1 MYKNESII
9 ENEAI
14 NITTLEETIDQVV
27 FKENELTWLA
37 KTTSSVNSNYFI
49 ENVNT
54 TKDNTNIIDVKLQF
68 KKVSNKTIDLSKY
81 TKTDEIELL

>member
-1 MYKNESII
+1 MEIKNKKA
-9 ENEAI
+9 NF
-14 NITTLEETIDQVV
+14 D
-27 FKENELTWLA
+27 
-37 KTTSSVNSNYFI
+37 YFI

-54 TKDNTNIIDVKLQF
+54 TKDNTNIIDVKLKF